1 MRVEKKH
8 YAKKRLQTMSNLKQI
23 TVRIDGDDLKNL
35 KNEAQKLQIQPG
47 TLIRMLLHSILT
59 WNRTNQ
65 ESVDVFGNLQQA
77 LKAQGQEK

>member
-1 MRVEKKH
+1 
-8 YAKKRLQTMSNLKQI
+8 MSNLKQI